1 MRCIFFKLSKPI
13 ARSGAH
19 DLKLLFHRDGL
30 STGFWRGHMAWR
42 TWSHGIFY
50 IPCSAYLCMPCM
62 PWMRQTLTQA
72 LTQAPQ
78 HTTTSS
84 VCHTA
89 AQLKDCHACCWIRR
103 ISSVRRVLTGLPCG
117 QGVRKKYGPWEV
129 AHASSWYYTTGSD
142 PSWIKSTYRKTMT
155 MQSEWTQDVNAKKY
169 PWTNELM
176 HHPLGC
182 CSNLDFPRM

>member
-78 HTTTSS
+78 HTTTMTQWALYVILLHNSR
-84 VCHTA
+84 TA
-89 AQLKDCHACCWIRR
+89 TPAVEYVGFHPSEECWPGCPAVKVSGKIWPVGSGPCQQLVLYNWFWPKLDQKHISENYDHAIR
-103 ISSVRRVLTGLPCG
+103 VDPRR
-117 QGVRKKYGPWEV
+117 
-129 AHASSWYYTTGSD
+129 
-142 PSWIKSTYRKTMT
+142 
-155 MQSEWTQDVNAKKY
+155 
-169 PWTNELM
+169 
-176 HHPLGC
+176 
-182 CSNLDFPRM
+182 